1 MNGDVTD
8 GDVGRLRVVG
18 LFQQSSM
25 KGKGT
30 IGFVADPV
38 VCLPL
43 RTQPDHQMV
52 VVVSSEQGLTL

>member
-8 GDVGRLRVVG
+8 GGVVRPRVVG
-18 LFQQSSM
+18 VFQQSSM

-30 IGFVADPV
+30 VGFVADPV
-38 VCLPL
+38 VSLPL

-52 VVVSSEQGLTL
+52 VVDSSEQGLTL

>member
-1 MNGDVTD
+1 VSGDVTD
-8 GDVGRLRVVG
+8 GDVTDARVVG

-52 VVVSSEQGLTL
+52 VVLSSEQRLTL